1 MKHFSKIWLPVLIA
15 AAGAVLLAFFL
26 DLRIRSTARVPVYGY
41 KIINTYPHDRNAFT
55 QGLVFE
61 GGVLYESTGHQGR
74 SELRQVELETGQV
87 LQFSKLGLEYF
98 GEGIAIYGDKIVQL
112 TWKAGK
118 AFVYDRQSF
127 KLLAEFNY
135 PMEGWGV
142 TYDGEN
148 LIMSDG
154 TATLYFL
161 NPHTFEIVKR
171 IKVRGGEGAVEKL
184 NELEHIQGQVYA
196 NVWETSHIVRID
208 PQTGKITGW
217 VDLTGLLKPEDD
229 PLGIGVLNGIA
240 YNAENDRL
248 FVTGKFWPK
257 LFEIELVPSE

>member
-1 MKHFSKIWLPVLIA
+1 MKHLLKIWLPVLIA

-26 DLRIRSTARVPVYGY
+26 DLRARNTSKVPIYGY

-61 GGVLYESTGHQGR
+61 GGVLYEGTGHQGR

-87 LQFSKLGLEYF
+87 LRFSKLGLEYF
-98 GEGIAIYGDKIVQL
+98 GEGITIYADKIIQL

-118 AFVYDRQSF
+118 GFVYDKQSF
-127 KLLAEFNY
+127 KLLAEFSY
-135 PMEGWGV
+135 PTQGWGV
-142 TYDGEN
+142 TYDGNN

-161 NPHTFEIVKR
+161 DPRTFEITKR
-171 IKVRGGEGAVEKL
+171 LKVRSSKGTVEKL
-184 NELEHIQGQVYA
+184 NELEYIQGQVYA
-196 NVWETSHIVRID
+196 NVWETNHIVRID

-217 VDLTGLLKPEDD
+217 VDLAGLLKPEDD

-240 YNAENDRL
+240 YDAENDRL